1 MVLDRDTRPDGL
13 VVQSFASESD
23 AEAAL
28 LALRDAG
35 FSPDAVSVM
44 ARDEGR
50 AREVADDTGADTATG
65 AGIGAATGA
74 GLGALGG
81 LLVGA
86 TALAIPGIGIVVAG
100 PLAAVLGGAGVG
112 GVTGGLAGALAALG
126 VSDDDAKRYEE
137 RLEAGD
143 IVIAVAAGD
152 RERQAW
158 QILHGGTYGRAG
170 MTPVADADTAVD
182 RGTER
187 TVIVRPEP

>member
-1 MVLDRDTRPDGL
+1 MAFDRDTRPDGV
-13 VVQSFASESD
+13 VVQSFAHEAD

-28 LALRDAG
+28 RALREAG

-44 ARDEGR
+44 ARDAGR

-86 TALAIPGIGIVVAG
+86 TAVGIPGLGILVAG
-100 PLAAVLGGAGVG
+100 PLAAVLGGAGIG

-137 RLEAGD
+137 RVEAGE
-143 IVIAVAAGD
+143 ILIAVAAGD
-152 RERQAW
+152 REREARE
-158 QILHGGTYGRAG
+158 ILHGGSSGRAG
-170 MTPVADADTAVD
+170 MTAVADADTSVD